1 MAGKRL
7 TAFVVDVG
15 PGMRERE
22 PGADLG
28 DPTPLE
34 KTVSD
39 LATVL
44 QRSGSRTRRHVSDLA
59 KGWPT
64 EAKLILKEA
73 HFSCFRKIF
82 SEEGK
87 AASTRSEVCLVLFGT
102 DETENPLADND
113 PDYYR

>member
-1 MAGKRL
+1 MSKRL

-22 PGADLG
+22 PDAELG

-44 QRSGSRTRRHVSDLA
+44 ER
-59 KGWPT
+59 
-64 EAKLILKEA
+64 
-73 HFSCFRKIF
+73 
-82 SEEGK
+82 
-87 AASTRSEVCLVLFGT
+87 
-102 DETENPLADND
+102 
-113 PDYYR
+113 

>member
-44 QRSGSRTRRHVSDLA
+44 QRSGPRTSRSVGLSVLP
-59 KGWPT
+59 K
-64 EAKLILKEA
+64 EKLQKA
-73 HFSCFRKIF
+73 YFSFRKIF

-102 DETENPLADND
+102 DQTENPLADND

>member
-1 MAGKRL
+1 MAKRL

-22 PGADLG
+22 PGAELG

-44 QRSGSRTRRHVSDLA
+44 QRCVSYIVSLQ
-59 KGWPT
+59 
-64 EAKLILKEA
+64 
-73 HFSCFRKIF
+73 
-82 SEEGK
+82 
-87 AASTRSEVCLVLFGT
+87 LVEF
-102 DETENPLADND
+102 
-113 PDYYR
+113 

>member
-44 QRSGSRTRRHVSDLA
+44 QRSGSRTSFPVSNLA
-59 KGWPT
+59 EERPT
-64 EAKLILKEA
+64 ETKPILKEA
-73 HFSCFRKIF
+73 YFSYRKIF

-102 DETENPLADND
+102 DNTENPLADND
-113 PDYYR
+113 PDYYQ